1 MTTDNATVP
10 PTSGLPW
17 RCFHCDET
25 FTDRRA
31 ARDHF
36 GADETGMAACVQVLT
51 ETEKAIVEDRSE
63 WRDRAL
69 RAEAEG
75 EQLGF
80 ELNQYRW
87 GLLKG
92 WKGDH
97 SPADIRNMFDSLEG
111 ELLAARAQAQPAQAA
126 FLFGYDARTSDAER
140 VQDGGEALGVTH
152 WWSLQAD
159 RVPDAVRHPSCEHPS
174 LAAGDTRTGNFMGPD
189 STRSRRTAQEV
200 PPC

>member
-10 PTSGLPW
+10 PTSGLPGAASTATRPSPTAGLPKTTSVPTRRGW
-17 RCFHCDET
+17 PPASRFSPRRKRRSWE
-25 FTDRRA
+25 DRR
-31 ARDHF
+31 
-36 GADETGMAACVQVLT
+36 
-51 ETEKAIVEDRSE
+51 E

-97 SPADIRNMFDSLEG
+97 SPADIRNRFDSLEG
-111 ELLAARAQAQPAQAA
+111 ELLAAHAQAQPAQAA
-126 FLFGYDARTSDAER
+126 FRFGYDAGTSDAER
-140 VQDGGEALGVTH
+140 AAGGDEALGVTH

-159 RVPDAVRHPSCEHPS
+159 GA
-174 LAAGDTRTGNFMGPD
+174 
-189 STRSRRTAQEV
+189 
-200 PPC
+200 